1 MPPTRNANEK
11 LEWKKNPTPENHH
24 VIHTPCVDWS
34 RLSSYEQWEWP
45 YRHLG
50 YSDPEAIWSTL
61 YTKYNCIPFAI
72 QDPYMWH
79 ADICELARASN
90 NQDEF
95 ESALQKRRDERFQ
108 EVRSNWEKTRSQLT
122 AHPIIWK
129 GLPRGPDRPW
139 ATFVRVGRH
148 FSFDTMVGYFGN
160 FVVDDPQALYR
171 EEREARRAQAA
182 AEKLATSATGQARA
196 ASSTHPEQPP
206 QAPQPTLNS
215 TPAPP
220 SPSSSPSATSSPRR
234 HPASPPPP
242 PPPPAA
248 TANTKTRHKRA
259 FGECVRPAARSRVE
273 KPPPKRTNKSRPKSS
288 PREGVRR
295 SARLQERAAHAGR

>member
-171 EEREARRAQAA
+171 EARRAQAA
-182 AEKLATSATGQARA
+182 AEKLATPATGHARA
-196 ASSTHPEQPP
+196 ASSTHPEQPK

-215 TPAPP
+215 TPPPP
-220 SPSSSPSATSSPRR
+220 SRSSSPSATSSPRR

-242 PPPPAA
+242 PPAAA

-273 KPPPKRTNKSRPKSS
+273 KPPPKRTNKSRPKSP